1 VAAAPGK
8 STVARQLAADHG
20 RGLYHA
26 EPWRW
31 VNRPPEVMLET
42 FHGFAGEGFDLVL
55 DDLLALPPDPPVL
68 AEGFSVLPRLVAPLL
83 SLAAAGRLAATHS
96 GVSARGIR
104 EPRVDL
110 DGHERVGP
118 HVAADQAV
126 RRVRDRPSRSVVGAS
141 GPSSGT
147 FGTRH
152 LAVVVN
158 DVCLSGQTHD
168 HLGTPHCAHPASVA
182 LT

>member
-1 VAAAPGK
+1 
-8 STVARQLAADHG
+8 
-20 RGLYHA
+20 
-26 EPWRW
+26 
-31 VNRPPEVMLET
+31 MLET

-110 DGHERVGP
+110 DDPEQ
-118 HVAADQAV
+118 DQ
-126 RRVRDRPSRSVVGAS
+126 RPEAGS
-141 GPSSGT
+141 G
-147 FGTRH
+147 
-152 LAVVVN
+152 
-158 DVCLSGQTHD
+158 
-168 HLGTPHCAHPASVA
+168 
-182 LT
+182 